1 LWSRCFF
8 AAESTESTLVGLPTC
23 IYQTA
28 RSSADC
34 NADTVAA
41 IILHAFNG
49 KDVNKIAL
57 GMFKQRQKSA
67 NAISAFLLEPNRRI
81 NELEIV

>member
-1 LWSRCFF
+1 M
-8 AAESTESTLVGLPTC
+8 PT
-23 IYQTA
+23 Q
-28 RSSADC
+28 S
-34 NADTVAA
+34 AA

-49 KDVNKIAL
+49 KDVNKIAR